1 MTTPDDYEQFLG
13 NWEMYR
19 DGCLKPK
26 NHSIAAIAP
35 QLWCFCPQNLQ
46 TILGSKGMDNIST
59 ETELLS
65 KIKAVTIMMQNFQSR
80 ATT

>member
-1 MTTPDDYEQFLG
+1 MTTPDDYERFLG

-19 DGCLKPK
+19 DRCLKPK

-35 QLWCFCPQNLQ
+35 QLWYFCPQNLQ